1 MKLITIKSVLIYVL
15 VGVTSLAAG
24 SCCTKVFCLDAN
36 NIEMIYFYNFTVNE
50 LDTISIKLY
59 DKNTN
64 FASAIDSVLVITSD
78 LRSQSPF
85 QTIFVPDRITHHLDY
100 KIRLNA
106 TGQEFT
112 VSDFIITKEKCNSG
126 FLCNDFFNALES
138 YKINGQTVT
147 SNTLAITK

>member
-15 VGVTSLAAG
+15 AGITSLAAG
-24 SCCTKVFCLDAN
+24 SCCTKKFCFDAN
-36 NIEMIYFYNFTVNE
+36 SIEMIYFYNFTVSE
-50 LDTISIKLY
+50 LDTISIKWY
-59 DKNTN
+59 DKNIN
-64 FASAIDSVLVITSD
+64 FASAIDSVSVVTSD
-78 LRSQSPF
+78 LSSQSAF
-85 QTIFVPDRITHHLDY
+85 QVINVPDRITHHLDY
-100 KIRLNA
+100 KVRLNS

-112 VSDFIITKEKCNSG
+112 ISDFVITKEKCNSG